1 MATTRL
7 QTRSRSKTDAR
18 KDLRVTDRNSR
29 TRSVK
34 ANSRTRSVRTSHKPI
49 AKTISRRLTASVASS
64 VVLQAETIAMAKANR
79 ILQRRSRQS
88 SRHPT
93 CQP

>member
-7 QTRSRSKTDAR
+7 QTRSRSETDAR

-29 TRSVK
+29 TRSV
-34 ANSRTRSVRTSHKPI
+34 RTSHKPI
-49 AKTISRRLTASVASS
+49 AKTTSLRRTVSVASS
-64 VVLQAETIAMAKANR
+64 VVHLAETIAMAKADR

>member
-1 MATTRL
+1 M
-7 QTRSRSKTDAR
+7 QRSRSETDVR
-18 KDLRVTDRNSR
+18 KGLRVTDRNSR
-29 TRSVK
+29 TRSV
-34 ANSRTRSVRTSHKPI
+34 RTNRKQNV
-49 AKTISRRLTASVASS
+49 KTINLTVSVASS
-64 VVLQAETIAMAKANR
+64 VVLLAETIAMAKADR

>member
-7 QTRSRSKTDAR
+7 QTRNRSKTDAR

-29 TRSVK
+29 TRSAK
-34 ANSRTRSVRTSHKPI
+34 ANSRLSVRTSHKPI
-49 AKTISRRLTASVASS
+49 AKTTSRRRTVSVASS
-64 VVLQAETIAMAKANR
+64 VVHLAETIAMAKADR

>member
-7 QTRSRSKTDAR
+7 QTRSSSKTDAR

-29 TRSVK
+29 TRSFK
-34 ANSRTRSVRTSHKPI
+34 PNSRLSVRTSRKPI
-49 AKTISRRLTASVASS
+49 AKTISRRLTVSVASS
-64 VVLQAETIAMAKANR
+64 VVLPVETIAMAKADR

-93 CQP
+93 CPL